1 MDLSRRAPDSVPR
14 AAGIRRRFTLDADV
28 VRDALHAARM
38 LLKSP
43 AFTAIVL
50 LVFAIG
56 IGATTAIVSIADAL
70 FLRALPVP
78 QPERV
83 MTIRQYYRDT
93 GVGEDVSPGNAID
106 WVQRAGSS
114 RSFEAMALV
123 EPWSLNSY
131 IPGQEPEYL
140 EAARVSE
147 QFFAVLGTPMLHGR
161 AFLPQEYLRGS
172 GRFAILSFPIWRDRF
187 GADPSV
193 VGRAVQLSD
202 RGAYTVVGV
211 LPQGVE
217 VRLFNNRGAR
227 PEPSLWLP
235 KQGFEDFEPG
245 ARGRAGFWNV
255 LGRLRPA
262 VSMAQASA
270 ELDVLSEQL
279 AREYPQTNRDVTAQ
293 VVPLRTHLVGSLRG
307 VLPLLLGAAVMLLIV
322 ACANVANLLLARGVA
337 RGREFAVR
345 QTLGASRGRL
355 ARQMLVESLLLAIVG
370 GTLGLA
376 LARWTLDVIA
386 RLRPLDV
393 ARVDQIP
400 IDLRAAAIAFAVAVV
415 AAIAAGLA
423 PSIQLSRPVS
433 AGASRDGLTSA
444 RGGVRGAL
452 VVVEVAAAVVLAVGA
467 GLLVRSFITV
477 QRVDPGFRPA
487 RVAALQIFPSPRHD
501 TPQKRILFFEQTIDR
516 MRALPGVVA
525 AGAVSAMPFGVSQVT
540 ARSPLA
546 IDGRPPATGDE
557 ARVLTTSVA
566 GDYFRV
572 MGVPLLKGRL
582 FEASDTADSRPVVV
596 VSRMAAQTLWPGSD
610 PIGSRVQFR
619 VQGVNFDAEVVGV
632 VGDVRHEALDQP
644 AGVELFLPHAQSGF
658 YALTV
663 VVNTAPGSPPTLQT
677 LKEQIWALDPVQ
689 TIHHTAAVEDWISR
703 SLNNRRF
710 SLFLLGGFAFATLLL
725 AAAGVY
731 GVTSFTTGQRTR
743 EFGVRM
749 ALGARGRDIIRL
761 VVGGGVKLA
770 GVGVVIGVVLALPLT
785 RLLQAFLF
793 GVTPLDPLT
802 FLSVV
807 IGFVAIA
814 AAACCVPAQRAVRV
828 DPAKALRSD

>member
-1 MDLSRRAPDSVPR
+1 MDL
-14 AAGIRRRFTLDADV
+14 IRPANADA
-28 VRDALHAARM
+28 VRDASHAVRM
-38 LLKSP
+38 LLKAP

-56 IGATTAIVSIADAL
+56 IGATTAIVSIADAF
-70 FLRALPVP
+70 FLRALPVS

-83 MTIRQYYRDT
+83 MTISQYYRDT
-93 GVGEDVSPGNAID
+93 GTSGDVSPGNAID
-106 WVQRAGSS
+106 WVERAGSS

-123 EPWSLNSY
+123 EPWSVNSY
-131 IPGQEPEYL
+131 IPGGEPEYL

-147 QFFAVLGTPMLHGR
+147 QFFAVLGTPLLHGR
-161 AFLPQEYLRGS
+161 SFLPQEYLRGS
-172 GRFAILSFPIWRDRF
+172 GRFAILSFPMWRDRF

-202 RGAYTVVGV
+202 RGAYTIVGV
-211 LPQGVE
+211 LPQGLE
-217 VRLFNNRGAR
+217 LRLFNNRGAR

-235 KQGFEDFEPG
+235 KQGAEGFEPS
-245 ARGRAGFWNV
+245 ARGRAGYWNV
-255 LGRLRPA
+255 LGRLRPG
-262 VSMAQASA
+262 VSLAQANA
-270 ELDVLSEQL
+270 ELDMLSEQL
-279 AREYPQTNRDVTAQ
+279 AREYPQTNKNVTAH

-307 VLPLLLGAAVMLLIV
+307 VLPLLLGAAVMLLTV

-345 QTLGASRGRL
+345 QALGASRFRL
-355 ARQMLVESLLLAIVG
+355 ARQMLVESLLLATAG
-370 GTLGLA
+370 GALGLA
-376 LARWTLDVIA
+376 LARWMLDVIA
-386 RLRPLDV
+386 RLRPMDV

-400 IDLRAAAIAFAVAVV
+400 IDLRAAAIAFGVAIV
-415 AAIAAGLA
+415 AAIVAGLA
-423 PSIQLSRPVS
+423 PSIQLSRPVA
-433 AGASRDGLTSA
+433 AGALRDGLTSA
-444 RGGVRGAL
+444 RGGMRGAL
-452 VVVEVAAAVVLAVGA
+452 VVLEVAAAVVLAVGA
-467 GLLVRSFITV
+467 GLLVRSFVTV

-487 RVAALQIFPSPRHD
+487 RVAALQIFPTPRHD
-501 TPQKRILFFEQTIDR
+501 TPQKRILFFEQVLDR
-516 MRALPGVVA
+516 IRALPGVVV
-525 AGAVSAMPFGVSQVT
+525 AGAVSAMPFGVAQVA

-546 IDGRPPATGDE
+546 IDGRVAATGDE

-582 FEASDTADSRPVVV
+582 FEASDTAASRQVVL
-596 VSRMAAQTLWPGSD
+596 VSRQAAHTLWPGAD

-619 VQGVNFDAEVVGV
+619 LQGADFDAEVVGV
-632 VGDVRHEALDQP
+632 VGDVHHEALDRP
-644 AGVELFLPHAQSGF
+644 AAVELFIPHAQSGF
-658 YALTV
+658 YTLTV

-677 LKEQIWALDPVQ
+677 LKEQVWALDPAQ

-703 SLNNRRF
+703 SLDNRRF
-710 SLFLLGGFAFATLLL
+710 SLFLLSGFALATLLL

-749 ALGARGRDIIRL
+749 TLGAKGRDIIRL
-761 VVGGGVKLA
+761 VVGGGMKLA
-770 GVGVVIGVVLALPLT
+770 GVGVIIGILLALPLT

-793 GVTPLDPLT
+793 GVTPLDALT
-802 FLSVV
+802 FVSVA

-814 AAACCVPAQRAVRV
+814 AAACYVPAQRAISV
-828 DPAKALRSD
+828 DPAKALRFD